1 MIFLKKLIIIILA
14 IISMFFI
21 YSTVSAEEVIIPD
34 TSIRL
39 RVLANSNS
47 IHDQSMK
54 KLVKDYIND
63 EVYELLKD
71 VDRIE
76 DARRIISDN
85 LENINSDIE
94 SIFVE
99 NNYDMDY
106 KVDFGYNYFPN
117 KMFKSIKYK
126 EGYYESLVVYIG
138 EAKGDNWWCVL
149 FPPLCLIDTESVSDN
164 EYTFFVT
171 EVIENF
177 FKNNK

>member
-1 MIFLKKLIIIILA
+1 
-14 IISMFFI
+14 MFFI
-21 YSTVSAEEVIIPD
+21 YSTVSAEEVLIPD
-34 TSIRL
+34 SSIRL
-39 RVLANSNS
+39 RVVANSNS

-54 KLVKDYIND
+54 KLVKDYI
-63 EVYELLKD
+63 ESKVYELLKD
-71 VDRIE
+71 VERIE
-76 DARRIISDN
+76 DARKIISVN

-126 EGYYESLVVYIG
+126 AGYYESLVVYIG